1 MAAIVVAG
9 GRGTQCRRAPVPV
22 TDVSRQACDPTRR
35 FVGVTPLNRLR
46 RYTWWTVVAGG
57 VVVGLGTVL
66 DLFARDYGVLKSVL
80 LASAVAVV
88 IVQHAR
94 YMQQAMGGLGRG
106 AHRPWEHAATFAVA
120 LAAWAATSGANG
132 FLPVWAALPGLVVA
146 HVGAILPSRRRWPVV
161 IVMAVLCVAV
171 GGLFGAH
178 DARPAMALAAAMVV
192 ALVLAD
198 LAQLWIWDLAVQQ
211 EQSRKTAEALAVAEE
226 RLRFAADLH
235 DIQGHHLQ
243 AIALKG
249 ELAQR
254 LIGRDDELARQH
266 AGEVAELAR
275 TALRETREVVQGYR
289 RASLGTE
296 IANAVG
302 VLRAAGIETTVE
314 GDAAGVPPPL
324 QPLFGALVREGT
336 TNVLRHSR
344 ARRCTV
350 LIEVVDGQ
358 VCVRLRNDG
367 VPADFGGADAGEGGG
382 SDAGEGGAGLA
393 GLRERFATVG
403 GRVDVGRAGPEGFE
417 LVGRAGVGR

>member
-1 MAAIVVAG
+1 M
-9 GRGTQCRRAPVPV
+9 
-22 TDVSRQACDPTRR
+22 CDPARR

-66 DLFARDYGVLKSVL
+66 DLFAQDYGVLKSAL
-80 LASAVAVV
+80 LAVAVAVV
-88 IVQHAR
+88 IAQHAR
-94 YMQQAMGGLGRG
+94 YMQRAMLGLGRG
-106 AHRPWEHAATFAVA
+106 DGPAWEHAATFAVA
-120 LAAWAATSGANG
+120 LAAWAVTSGADG
-132 FLPVWAALPGLVVA
+132 FLPVWATLPALVVA
-146 HVGAILPSRRRWPVV
+146 HVGAILPSRSRWPAVAL
-161 IVMAVLCVAV
+161 MAVLSVAV
-171 GGLFGAH
+171 GGLFGG
-178 DARPAMALAAAMVV
+178 DEARAAMLLAGFMVI
-192 ALVLAD
+192 ALVFAD
-198 LAQLWIWDLAVQQ
+198 LAQLWIWDMALRQDQA
-211 EQSRKTAEALAVAEE
+211 RRTAEALAVAEE

-275 TALRETREVVQGYR
+275 TALKETREVVQGYR

-296 IANAVG
+296 ISNAVG

-344 ARRCTV
+344 ARRCAV

-367 VPADFGGADAGEGGG
+367 VPADFAGADDVGE
-382 SDAGEGGAGLA
+382 DGAGLA
-393 GLRERFATVG
+393 GLRERFAAVG
-403 GRVDVGRAGPEGFE
+403 GRVEGGPAGPEGFE
-417 LVGRAGVGR
+417 LVGKAGVGR